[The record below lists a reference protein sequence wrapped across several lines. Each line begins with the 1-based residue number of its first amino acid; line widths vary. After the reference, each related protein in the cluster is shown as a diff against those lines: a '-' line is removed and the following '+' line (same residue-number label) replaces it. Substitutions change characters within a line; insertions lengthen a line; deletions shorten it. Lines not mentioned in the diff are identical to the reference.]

1 MRNTMMKVASQTD
14 APIANME
21 EDLTKTMDHEVDEM
35 NKISIGGASTPSS
48 SAPADIVYES
58 THEVRRLIS

>member
-21 EDLTKTMDHEVDEM
+21 EVDEV

-48 SAPADIVYES
+48 SPPADIVYET